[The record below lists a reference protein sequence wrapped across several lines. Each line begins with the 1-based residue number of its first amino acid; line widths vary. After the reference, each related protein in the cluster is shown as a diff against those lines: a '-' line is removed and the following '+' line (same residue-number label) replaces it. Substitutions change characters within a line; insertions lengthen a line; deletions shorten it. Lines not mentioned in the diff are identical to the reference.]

1 MRSGSGS
8 ADSIRLIILRFTA
21 LVHSISR
28 VVYTFFAAFWK
39 RLRDPRER
47 VFISSPSSEIAKR
60 VSQLRTS
67 GVPSTPVNRDP
78 EAEVLPLYSHSISS
92 CRYLQEKR
100 LLYFPLLSAPLFKS
114 PTATPSSAAPGANFA
129 PRRVAASSL
138 FSSSASIT
146 AASEVDEAVEIESAG
161 FGDVEVDGVHDTY
174 ERRHRQ
180 EGTETD
186 AGRGIQL
193 GVHCMWEYTH
203 ILKTNDRR

>member
-100 LLYFPLLSAPLFKS
+100 LLYFPLLSAPRPYSKVRPQRHHPQHLVRSLRRGELLRAPYFHRRPPS
-114 PTATPSSAAPGANFA
+114 P
-129 PRRVAASSL
+129 PRARW
-138 FSSSASIT
+138 T
-146 AASEVDEAVEIESAG
+146 
-161 FGDVEVDGVHDTY
+161 
-174 ERRHRQ
+174 RPWR
-180 EGTETD
+180 
-186 AGRGIQL
+186 
-193 GVHCMWEYTH
+193 
-203 ILKTNDRR
+203 